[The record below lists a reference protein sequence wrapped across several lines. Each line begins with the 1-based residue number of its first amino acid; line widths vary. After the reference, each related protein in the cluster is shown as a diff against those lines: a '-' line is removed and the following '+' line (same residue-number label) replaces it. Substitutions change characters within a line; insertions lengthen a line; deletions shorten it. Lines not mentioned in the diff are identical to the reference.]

1 MLWITRLTIIGNN
14 SNGVLVNPCS
24 IIRIEPIVHKE
35 VKHMRKYEGV
45 LIFLPSLE
53 EEKRVQL
60 LNRFKGIIEADGSI
74 SNVDEWGIR
83 KLAYLIDDIGEG
95 YYVLLNFEGTPEV
108 VKELDRVARI
118 SDGIMRHMII
128 REEE

>member
-1 MLWITRLTIIGNN
+1 
-14 SNGVLVNPCS
+14 
-24 IIRIEPIVHKE
+24 
-35 VKHMRKYEGV
+35 MRKYEAV
-45 LIFLPSLE
+45 LIFYPNLE

-60 LNRFKGIIEADGSI
+60 VDRFKGIIEADGSI

-83 KLAYLIDDIGEG
+83 KLAYLIDDLGEG
-95 YYVLLNFEGTPEV
+95 YYVLVNFAGTPEV

-128 REEE
+128 REDE

>member
-1 MLWITRLTIIGNN
+1 
-14 SNGVLVNPCS
+14 
-24 IIRIEPIVHKE
+24 
-35 VKHMRKYEGV
+35 MRKYEGI
-45 LIFLPSLE
+45 LIFLPTLE

-60 LNRFKGIIEADGSI
+60 FNRFKGIIEADGSI
-74 SNVDEWGIR
+74 TNVDEWGIR

-95 YYVLLNFEGTPEV
+95 YYILVNFEATPEV
-108 VKELDRVARI
+108 VKEMDRVARI

>member
-1 MLWITRLTIIGNN
+1 
-14 SNGVLVNPCS
+14 
-24 IIRIEPIVHKE
+24 
-35 VKHMRKYEGV
+35 MRKYEAV
-45 LIFLPSLE
+45 LIFLPNLE
-53 EEKRVQL
+53 EEKKAQL
-60 LNRFKGIIEADGSI
+60 LDRFKGIIEVEGSI

-83 KLAYLIDDIGEG
+83 KLAYLIDDIAEG

-128 REEE
+128 KQDE

>member
-1 MLWITRLTIIGNN
+1 
-14 SNGVLVNPCS
+14 
-24 IIRIEPIVHKE
+24 
-35 VKHMRKYEGV
+35 MRKYEGV